1 MNYTIS
7 KFKFIAAVAVVLIH
21 SSTFIYNQDMATF
34 ANYFWLRPFLE
45 FAVPYF
51 FAVSGYLLSKKKL
64 GYFKPYTYKILK
76 MFLIFSLF
84 YFVVELITNVFFEF
98 IDGNPLVESIATVLR
113 EVELVSFLN
122 GTFGYVHL
130 WYLWAMFLAL
140 ILFYIFLKLKLS
152 SRTILIISI
161 GLFILFNALSPV
173 TLVEGELAVSNLLY
187 EGSFAKA
194 IAFLAIGY
202 FVGKHNIMF
211 KNTLV
216 YAFLC
221 ALPFVVLFN
230 IERFEFSDQLDILLL
245 PSIFFVTVFFDNYI
259 GQKGWLSVLG
269 SYSTQIYLL
278 HMLFINIYRDIISIW
293 PGLDI
298 GNMYVKVLFLV
309 VISTVLSVYFYN
321 PLHKAFIS
329 PLNRGIDKIVYP
341 LRAYF
346 LRIRSQVNK

>member
-7 KFKFIAAVAVVLIH
+7 KFKFIAAIAVVLIH
-21 SSTFIYNQDMATF
+21 SSTFIYNDNMATF
-34 ANYFWLRPFLE
+34 ANYFWIRPFLE

-64 GYFKPYTYKILK
+64 DYFKPYTYKILK

-84 YFVVELITNVFFEF
+84 YFIVELISNVFFEL
-98 IDGNPLVESIATVLR
+98 IAGSTLIESITTVLR
-113 EVELVSFLN
+113 DLELVSFIN

-152 SRTILIISI
+152 SSLILIVSI
-161 GLFILFNALSPV
+161 GLFIFFNALSPV
-173 TLVEGELAVSNLLY
+173 TLIEGEVAVSNLLY

-230 IERFEFSDQLDILLL
+230 IEGFEFADQLDILLL
-245 PSIFFVTVFFDNYI
+245 PSIFFLAVFFDNYI

-269 SYSTQIYLL
+269 GYSTQIYLL
-278 HMLFINIYRDIISIW
+278 HMLFINIYRDMISIW

-309 VISTVLSVYFYN
+309 VVSTVLSIYFYE
-321 PLHKAFIS
+321 PLHTVFIS

-341 LRAYF
+341 LKAYF
-346 LRIRSQVNK
+346 TKKPQMNK